1 MAGRGQVKALDSS
14 VARLGSEVI
23 PKLTSLRERILLQS
37 QDHVIKSLFFVSFVA
52 SLTHWSHLSNC
63 NLLPMQD
70 YKRSAGSDLLSIH
83 SECAL
88 EMSKKNGGNQK
99 INSINICPECCCSAL
114 QIHQKQKQHRDC
126 SVFSEQREGG
136 GGSWRAEVILR
147 EHSAGGVSALLGSQ
161 NQSWKQKKVLEP
173 NSDRSAVT
181 ADQAVPHRLLLP
193 PRLHSVPPKQRPER
207 EGGEGGGVVANT
219 IDATIRSWTTTFTEE
234 RREKKKII
242 VCKEKGL
249 WMGGTHCN
257 RYPHALQ
264 EGYKK
269 RIPIPGQVSDTSQH
283 ATFNWS
289 LY

>member
-37 QDHVIKSLFFVSFVA
+37 QDHVIKSLVFVSFVA
-52 SLTHWSHLSNC
+52 SLTHWSHPSNC

-88 EMSKKNGGNQK
+88 ERSKKNGGNQK

-126 SVFSEQREGG
+126 SVFSEQRG

-147 EHSAGGVSALLGSQ
+147 EHSAGGVSALLRSQ
-161 NQSWKQKKVLEP
+161 NQSWKQKKYWSQTRTEALWLQIRRFHTD
-173 NSDRSAVT
+173 SSC
-181 ADQAVPHRLLLP
+181 
-193 PRLHSVPPKQRPER
+193 LHVYIQSHQSKGQR
-207 EGGEGGGVVANT
+207 EGGGGLVANT

-234 RREKKKII
+234 RREKK
-242 VCKEKGL
+242 
-249 WMGGTHCN
+249 
-257 RYPHALQ
+257 
-264 EGYKK
+264 
-269 RIPIPGQVSDTSQH
+269 
-283 ATFNWS
+283 
-289 LY
+289 